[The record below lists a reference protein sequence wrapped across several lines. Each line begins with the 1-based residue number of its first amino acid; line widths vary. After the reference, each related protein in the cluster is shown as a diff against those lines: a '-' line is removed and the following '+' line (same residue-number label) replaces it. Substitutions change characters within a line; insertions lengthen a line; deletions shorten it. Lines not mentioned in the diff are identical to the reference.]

1 MHRIKKQNRIIE
13 TAIKI
18 FSTNGF
24 YNATISQIASNL
36 NMSVGNFYN
45 YFPSKKSLAR
55 KSIVFVS
62 KKLATNLR
70 YINDQDLPSYDKIF
84 LFVEN
89 YFDFLQN
96 YPEMIEYFFRVYLSN
111 REIFCEND
119 RCGFSLAEDFVNEV
133 KRLLQDG
140 IKNEEFSQKD
150 FFISFSCIAGTLG
163 GITFLKGEHVLE
175 DDINIYREGIA
186 QSIYNA
192 LK

>member
-13 TAIKI
+13 AAIKI

-24 YNATISQIASNL
+24 YNATISQIASNSK
-36 NMSVGNFYN
+36 MSVGNFYN

-55 KSIVFVS
+55 KSIIFVS
-62 KKLATNLR
+62 KKLATNLK
-70 YINDQDLPSYDKIF
+70 YINDQDLTSYDKIF

-119 RCGFSLAEDFVNEV
+119 KCGFSLAEDFVNEV
-133 KRLLQDG
+133 KRLFQDG
-140 IKNEEFSQKD
+140 VKNGEFSQKD

>member
-24 YNATISQIASNL
+24 YNTTISQIVSSL

-62 KKLATNLR
+62 KKLAINLK
-70 YINDQDLPSYDKIF
+70 YINDQDLTSYDKIF

-119 RCGFSLAEDFVNEV
+119 RCSFSLAEDFVNEI

-140 IKNEEFSQKD
+140 IKNGEFSQKD

-175 DDINIYREGIA
+175 DDLNIYREGIA

>member
-24 YNATISQIASNL
+24 YNTTISQIVSNL

-45 YFPSKKSLAR
+45 YFPSKKSLAK
-55 KSIVFVS
+55 KSIIFVS
-62 KKLATNLR
+62 KKLAENLR
-70 YINDQDLPSYDKIF
+70 CINDQKLTSYDKIF

-150 FFISFSCIAGTLG
+150 FFIAFSCIAGTLG

-175 DDINIYREGIA
+175 DDINIYRKGIA